1 MAAKRIFDLFFTIPG
16 LVLLAPLFAAVA
28 AAIKATS
35 PGPVFFR
42 QLRVGRFEQPFFI
55 YKFRTMVVDA
65 ERIGKQITVGE
76 DARITPVG
84 RFLRK
89 YKIDELPQLLNVIK
103 GEMSLVGARPEV
115 PRYVAA
121 YPPDL
126 RAKIFSLPPGITD
139 QASVEF
145 RDESAILARA
155 ADPEKE
161 YLEKILPTKLAY
173 YAQYADTRTLWGDFI
188 LILRTIRCIFR

>member
-1 MAAKRIFDLFFTIPG
+1 MAAKRVFDLIFTIPG
-16 LVLLAPLFAAVA
+16 IILFSPLFIAVA
-28 AAIKATS
+28 AVIRFTS

-42 QLRVGRFEQPFFI
+42 QLRVGRFERPFFI
-55 YKFRTMVVDA
+55 YKFRTMIIDA
-65 ERIGKQITVGE
+65 ERLGKQITVGE
-76 DARITPVG
+76 DKRITPVG

-89 YKIDELPQLLNVIK
+89 YKIDELPQLINVLK

-139 QASVEF
+139 KASVEF
-145 RDESAILARA
+145 RDESAILVRA

-188 LILRTIRCIFR
+188 LILRTIQCIFR